1 METINKKY
9 IIDKL
14 YKKVGLS
21 KRILKNL
28 IDELLKEIKKT
39 LELGEEVK
47 IVRFGSFIPY
57 KTKKRIGRNLKTKE
71 AIEIKPFKK
80 IIFHT
85 APQFRAKLHNET
97 Q

>member
-1 METINKKY
+1 MGTINKKY
-9 IIDKL
+9 IVEKL

-71 AIEIKPFKK
+71 AIEIKPFK
-80 IIFHT
+80 
-85 APQFRAKLHNET
+85 R
-97 Q
+97 